1 MFEPLCLG
9 LASLQQIS
17 LHSILNGPQGTD
29 ALSGENESGPTALAG
44 EVWSLE
50 GPHVT
55 RLTKRK
61 GGVSACARVIYTVKR
76 KIRVTALLGR

>member
-1 MFEPLCLG
+1 MG

-17 LHSILNGPQGTD
+17 LHGTLNGPQGTD

-55 RLTKRK
+55 RFTQRK
-61 GGVSACARVIYTVKR
+61 GRVSVFTRVVHTVKG